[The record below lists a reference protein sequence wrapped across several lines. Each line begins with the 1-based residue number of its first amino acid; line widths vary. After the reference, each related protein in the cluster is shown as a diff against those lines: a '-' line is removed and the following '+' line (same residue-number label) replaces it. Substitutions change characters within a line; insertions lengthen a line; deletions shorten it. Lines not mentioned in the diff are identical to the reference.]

1 MISNPSPPRA
11 IILRLKSLILD
22 LLRLSK
28 WILIIFGMALLGI
41 LGSQQIILNAQ
52 NIVLNE
58 PQAICLNYVR
68 QEYDKRTSTEDRAPI
83 NLMVEL
89 KENCPSF

>member
-1 MISNPSPPRA
+1 MSIWSIP
-11 IILRLKSLILD
+11 
-22 LLRLSK
+22 K
-28 WILIIFGMALLGI
+28 WILLLSGIIILAVLGT
-41 LGSQQIILNAQ
+41 QQVILNAQ

-68 QEYDKRTSTEDRAPI
+68 QEYDKRTSIEDRAPI

-89 KENCPSF
+89 KDNCPSF

>member
-1 MISNPSPPRA
+1 MSFSSV
-11 IILRLKSLILD
+11 L
-22 LLRLSK
+22 K
-28 WILIIFGMALLGI
+28 WILSLFGIVIFAI
-41 LGSQQIILNAQ
+41 LGTQQVILNSQ

-58 PQAICLNYVR
+58 PQTICLNYVR
-68 QEYDKRTSTEDRAPI
+68 QEYDKRTNIVDRAPI

>member
-1 MISNPSPPRA
+1 M
-11 IILRLKSLILD
+11 SLILY
-22 LLRLSK
+22 LFRISK
-28 WILIIFGMALLGI
+28 WILIVFGTVLLGI

>member
-1 MISNPSPPRA
+1 MSIWSIP
-11 IILRLKSLILD
+11 
-22 LLRLSK
+22 K
-28 WILIIFGMALLGI
+28 WILLLSGIIVLAVLGT
-41 LGSQQIILNAQ
+41 QQVILNAQ

-68 QEYDKRTSTEDRAPI
+68 KEYDKRTSIEDRAPI

-89 KENCPSF
+89 KDNCPSF

>member
-11 IILRLKSLILD
+11 IMLRLMSLILD
-22 LLRLSK
+22 LFRLSK

>member
-1 MISNPSPPRA
+1 MSS
-11 IILRLKSLILD
+11 ILD
-22 LLRLSK
+22 LFRFSK
-28 WILIIFGMALLGI
+28 WILVSLGTILLGI
-41 LGSQQIILNAQ
+41 LGAQQVILNAQ

-58 PQAICLNYVR
+58 PQTICLNYVR
-68 QEYDKRTSTEDRAPI
+68 QEYDKRTSSEDRAPI

>member
-1 MISNPSPPRA
+1 M
-11 IILRLKSLILD
+11 KMVSLILD
-22 LLRLSK
+22 LLRLPK
-28 WILIIFGMALLGI
+28 WILVSFGTVLLGV
-41 LGSQQIILNAQ
+41 LGTQQIILNAQ

-58 PQAICLNYVR
+58 PQSICLNYVR
-68 QEYDKRTSTEDRAPI
+68 QEYDKRTSLEDRAPI